1 MSSRRFAFTA
11 ICTSQGYL
19 IASVEEGVAGWTPV
33 ADEAPCVDVDAA
45 DRRAQLLND
54 NLKLGSA
61 DVWAIVASSMEA
73 SLREPRGS
81 WSLRCG

>member
-19 IASVEEGVAGWTPV
+19 LAQVEEGVAGWVPV
-33 ADEAPCVDVDAA
+33 EGEPCFIEVEEADL
-45 DRRAQLLND
+45 RAQLLN
-54 NLKLGSA
+54 NNIQLGTA

-73 SLREPRGS
+73 SLREPKGS
-81 WSLRCG
+81 WSLRCA